1 MFDSSNLCLTIAC
14 NHFRLNQILMIKI
27 SNILI
32 GYELNI
38 YSP

>member
-14 NHFRLNQILMIKI
+14 KYFGLNQILMIKI

-38 YSP
+38 YWP